1 MAAPYGNQTEVQA
14 IWQEG
19 FLEEVKQDFT
29 AFINTFV
36 FDEKKKLAVFDKH
49 SPYLA
54 TKKIGKNNPRAEQ
67 IKTDNW
73 ARTEWNHQ
81 REILSRQ
88 DWSFLW
94 EWRNMIRY
102 RIFTNSW

>member
-73 ARTEWNHQ
+73 AKTERNRTVDRALVENQMSIHPPFNYCHT
-81 REILSRQ
+81 L
-88 DWSFLW
+88 LL
-94 EWRNMIRY
+94 
-102 RIFTNSW
+102 